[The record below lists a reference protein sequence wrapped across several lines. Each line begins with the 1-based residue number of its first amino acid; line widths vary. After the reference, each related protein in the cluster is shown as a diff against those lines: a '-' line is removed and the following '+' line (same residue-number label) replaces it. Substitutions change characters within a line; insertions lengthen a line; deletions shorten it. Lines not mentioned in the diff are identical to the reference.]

1 MSRYFTE
8 QQSAEAVIARLGNC
22 QDPRFKQVM
31 ESAIR
36 HLHGFVKD
44 VEPTMEEWQQAIGF
58 LTAVGKMSDDKRQ
71 EWILASDTLGV
82 SMLVETIN
90 HRATDG
96 RTEATVLG
104 PFHVEGAETMA
115 MGDDICRDGKGE
127 PCVVS
132 GTVRNFEGAPVEGA
146 VLDVWQTN
154 GEGFYDV
161 QKPDGPYEM
170 NMRGKFV
177 TGADGR
183 YWFRTVKPVSYPV
196 PDDGPVGRML
206 EKMGRHAFRPAHLHF
221 IVSRP
226 KYATVVTHIFVD
238 GDPYLDSDAV
248 FGVKESLIVPFVENA
263 DPAAAKDHAIEAPFW
278 TADFD
283 FTLAQSAL

>member
-8 QQSAEAVIARLGNC
+8 QQSAEAVIARLANC
-22 QDPRFKQVM
+22 QDPRFKQIM

-104 PFHVEGAETMA
+104 PFHIEGAQDLA
-115 MGDDICRDGKGE
+115 MGDEHLSRRQGRA
-127 PCVVS
+127 
-132 GTVRNFEGAPVEGA
+132 VR
-146 VLDVWQTN
+146 
-154 GEGFYDV
+154 GF
-161 QKPDGPYEM
+161 
-170 NMRGKFV
+170 
-177 TGADGR
+177 
-183 YWFRTVKPVSYPV
+183 
-196 PDDGPVGRML
+196 
-206 EKMGRHAFRPAHLHF
+206 RHRARF
-221 IVSRP
+221 
-226 KYATVVTHIFVD
+226 
-238 GDPYLDSDAV
+238 
-248 FGVKESLIVPFVENA
+248 
-263 DPAAAKDHAIEAPFW
+263 
-278 TADFD
+278 
-283 FTLAQSAL
+283 